1 MANNYD
7 QIITKTL
14 TKISETGEV
23 NASDILVLKFCT
35 KEKKREAAV
44 SPLKKILGGMTDT
57 IGTIRMLFGG
67 EE

>member
-23 NASDILVLKFCT
+23 NASS
-35 KEKKREAAV
+35 AV
-44 SPLKKILGGMTDT
+44 SQA
-57 IGTIRMLFGG
+57 R
-67 EE
+67 

>member
-23 NASDILVLKFCT
+23 NASD
-35 KEKKREAAV
+35 V
-44 SPLKKILGGMTDT
+44 SERCSPSLHAPSDDGCS
-57 IGTIRMLFGG
+57 RH
-67 EE
+67 

>member
-23 NASDILVLKFCT
+23 NASDILVLKLCT
-35 KEKKREAAV
+35 KEKKRETAA

-57 IGTIRMLFGG
+57 IGTIRTLFGG